1 MTGLVSAVTFL
12 PAAGAL
18 LLLLVP
24 RRRAGALRGG
34 ALLVALATLALSLP
48 LFLGFDGD
56 AAGYQFEE
64 ARRWMPTLGVTYH
77 VGIDGISVLLVLL
90 TTFLTPL
97 VLASAWRSIEDRVKE
112 FVVTMLILETGML
125 GVFVSLDLFL
135 FYVFWEAMLIPMYFI
150 IGVWGGP
157 RRVYAVGQQP
167 ERLLAAH
174 FSAHIV
180 AFARL
185 EAVAILGLVLHFL
198 TGRQDWFWIFT
209 GVAAFGMVLLWP
221 KRGKV
226 EALLAL
232 PGQSGLQVPS
242 PQ

>member
-1 MTGLVSAVTFL
+1 MQVTSERHTRRLQVVCAALLASLAAYAGLVTAVPLAVQPAFPQGEPLLWGFAFL
-12 PAAGAL
+12 AAVN
-18 LLLLVP
+18 LVT
-24 RRRAGALRGG
+24 
-34 ALLVALATLALSLP
+34 VLP
-48 LFLGFDGD
+48 V
-56 AAGYQFEE
+56 Y
-64 ARRWMPTLGVTYH
+64 R
-77 VGIDGISVLLVLL
+77 
-90 TTFLTPL
+90 
-97 VLASAWRSIEDRVKE
+97 
-112 FVVTMLILETGML
+112 
-125 GVFVSLDLFL
+125 
-135 FYVFWEAMLIPMYFI
+135 AMLA
-150 IGVWGGP
+150 GP

-209 GVAAFGMVLLWP
+209 GVAAVGMVLLWP
-221 KRGKV
+221 KPDKV
-226 EALLAL
+226 KALLAL